1 MPIKINGTNTAANPS
16 ITGDDTDTGI
26 VYGSDQIDFSTGG
39 TSKVTLNGSN
49 LVLGNTTAVPVIST
63 NKPSLQVLG
72 TDFPTS
78 TMALGRFADDAN
90 GPSLNFVKS
99 RNGTIGSNTVV
110 QDGDELGKIRFSG
123 SDGTDFDNVGAEISA
138 VVESGVG
145 ANDTPASLLFK
156 TNSGSTNATTKMT
169 LTSAGNLGIGTT
181 SPSAACEII
190 DSTSSRSYSLS
201 GATELVVERA
211 SDVNLSL
218 ITTNTHNS
226 RIRFGDTD
234 DEDAGAIDYDHNVN
248 NLNFFTNAAFVGK
261 IDSAGK
267 LVMGTPTVNTSVA
280 FSLVTPGRIQSDAT
294 YSLTT
299 SSAANVHIGSNGLMR
314 RGGVSS
320 LKYKKDIADATWGL
334 ADVLKLKPKT
344 FKSNSIGDNGETDDK
359 TYAGFIAEDVHDIG
373 LTNFVEYNDNNE
385 PDSLSYGNMVALM
398 AKAIQEL
405 NTKVTTLE
413 TKVAA
418 LEAA

>member
-1 MPIKINGTNTAANPS
+1 
-16 ITGDDTDTGI
+16 
-26 VYGSDQIDFSTGG
+26 TGG
-39 TSKVTLNGSN
+39 SSKVTLNGSN
-49 LVLGNTTAVPVIST
+49 LGIGETSPAAGLDVKVDTNPVLAIDRGSANTA
-63 NKPSLQVLG
+63 NFNLQY
-72 TDFPTS
+72 
-78 TMALGRFADDAN
+78 
-90 GPSLNFVKS
+90 
-99 RNGTIGSNTVV
+99 NGTNTGQVSAAN
-110 QDGDELGKIRFSG
+110 QDFQL
-123 SDGTDFDNVGAEISA
+123 SA
-138 VVESGVG
+138 VGSSTPMTFFTNGSERLRINESGNV
-145 ANDTPASLLFK
+145 
-156 TNSGSTNATTKMT
+156 
-169 LTSAGNLGIGTT
+169 GIGTT
-181 SPSAACEII
+181 SPSAALEVI

-226 RIRFGDTD
+226 RVRFGDTD
-234 DEDAGAIDYDHNVN
+234 DEDAGAIDFDHNVN
-248 NLNFFTNAAFVGK
+248 TFNFLINGGLCAK

-267 LVMGTPTVNTSVA
+267 MILGTPTVNTSVA

-299 SSAANVHIGSNGLMR
+299 GSAANVHIGSNGLMR
-314 RGGVSS
+314 RANPSS

-344 FKSNSIGDNGETDDK
+344 FKSNSIGENGETDDK